1 MLSTSASFTVLPAA
15 DINRARQFYRDK
27 LGMEPSF
34 AQGDTI
40 MYGSA
45 TAPDFMIY
53 QTPNAGTA
61 KNTQICWLVSDI
73 RSAMAELRSNGV
85 TFEEYDSDDLRTV
98 DGVAEIEGEYGAWF
112 RDSEGNYIC
121 LSQPKA

>member
-15 DINRARQFYRDK
+15 DITRARQFYRDK
-27 LGMEPSF
+27 LGMEPSLE
-34 AQGDTI
+34 QGEMI

-61 KNTQICWLVSDI
+61 RNTQICWQVTDI
-73 RSAMAELRSNGV
+73 RSAMAELRSSGV
-85 TFEEYDSDDLRTV
+85 TFEEYDVEDLKTV
-98 DGVAEIEGEYGAWF
+98 DGVAEIEGEYSAWF

-121 LSQPKA
+121 LTQFKA